1 MRVSGALVRDGL
13 LVVAVRWQVWVSL
26 MVSLFAGGWL
36 LEGAALSSVAERRWF
51 AVVRWLGQ
59 RGRGVAGVGII
70 DDEWCVVQ
78 GGA

>member
-1 MRVSGALVRDGL
+1 MKRRRGLGLASVGVVCGFVCRRVAARGCVEECSRVSMENVLQDFG
-13 LVVAVRWQVWVSL
+13 
-26 MVSLFAGGWL
+26 
-36 LEGAALSSVAERRWF
+36 RWF
-51 AVVRWLGQ
+51 VVVRWLGQ